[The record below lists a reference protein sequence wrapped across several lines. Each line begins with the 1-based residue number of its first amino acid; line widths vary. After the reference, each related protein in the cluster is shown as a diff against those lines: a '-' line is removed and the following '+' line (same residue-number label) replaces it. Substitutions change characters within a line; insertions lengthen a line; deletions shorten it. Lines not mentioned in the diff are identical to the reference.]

1 MLLSDNGTHRSL
13 CANLAAAN
21 LFTKDHIEVPENLQL
36 IEKADFY
43 YITVIKKKF
52 KQLIYS
58 HHQCYKTNVC
68 LLLGLFLHSLP

>member
-43 YITVIKKKF
+43 YITVIKKN
-52 KQLIYS
+52 L
-58 HHQCYKTNVC
+58 NN
-68 LLLGLFLHSLP
+68 